1 MDMSQGSGQAPSQAP
16 GQIGNSLSLAVD
28 RLDRALAALESRVRA
43 LQNGEPLP
51 PPLSGEASLP
61 GESAPESNLEL
72 QRLQHELEEAHQRE
86 QSLAKAAETA
96 FQALGMAAANIRI
109 LLRDEAA

>member
-1 MDMSQGSGQAPSQAP
+1 METSLASGHIGS
-16 GQIGNSLSLAVD
+16 SLSLAVD
-28 RLDRALAALESRVRA
+28 RLDRALTALETRVRA

-51 PPLSGEASLP
+51 PPLMGGVEGVPA
-61 GESAPESNLEL
+61 ETDEEV
-72 QRLQHELEEAHQRE
+72 QRLAAELEEARTRE
-86 QSLAKAAETA
+86 VALAKAAETA

>member
-1 MDMSQGSGQAPSQAP
+1 MESSLTPNQLGGQMGS
-16 GQIGNSLSLAVD
+16 SLSVAVD
-28 RLDRALAALESRVRA
+28 RLDRVLEALESRVRA

-51 PPLSGEASLP
+51 PPLMGGDEGAAA
-61 GESAPESNLEL
+61 GESNEEV
-72 QRLQHELEEAHQRE
+72 QRLLTELEEARGRE
-86 QSLAKAAETA
+86 AALAKAAETA

>member
-1 MDMSQGSGQAPSQAP
+1 MESSQGP
-16 GQIGNSLSLAVD
+16 GQIGSNLSLAVD
-28 RLDRALAALESRVRA
+28 RLDRALQALESRVRA

-51 PPLSGEASLP
+51 PPTWSPDDQPAFEEANA
-61 GESAPESNLEL
+61 EV
-72 QRLQHELEEAHQRE
+72 QRLQHELEEARSRE
-86 QSLAKAAETA
+86 QVLAQAAETA